1 VTLNRA
7 RTGYDGSFTIDQYAR
22 DEVARAHR
30 GPRHCRAVHGRL

>member
-22 DEVARAHR
+22 DEVARDIGGHVTAAR
-30 GPRHCRAVHGRL
+30 FTVD